1 MHLSFST
8 EFPTDT
14 RKYFNTSLGLNG
26 SSSYLVPEYLI
37 SALAYASLFAM
48 MAMGLTL
55 TYMTTKVPNFAFG
68 DFVTLGIYSSY
79 TAVRVF
85 HSNPYV
91 GSALGFAVGALVS
104 AVMYLAVLRPLARR
118 GSSLVSLMIAT
129 FGVDIGFVG
138 LFGIY
143 TDYLQYNLKFID
155 APNFYTLG
163 PDFTLWGYAGVD
175 FAAPLS
181 VVVIVL
187 SIYLLFT
194 RTRFGVAMRA
204 AVENP
209 PLARVLGINVDMV
222 TTVSWMLA
230 GGFAGYAGALLTLQL
245 PAGTATGS
253 NFIVEIFSSSVLGGL
268 TSIFGAAVGGLIIGG
283 SEILVTLDLGLGFGT
298 IGTVV
303 IAALLILVGVLFI
316 RRKRWRTRVVGI
328 LFAGF
333 GVWIIAD
340 MAAGFPVDFM
350 SYELVNGF
358 GPNVTPFQQA
368 IPLLI
373 MVITLMVIPQG
384 LFSIN
389 FRRLLRREKR

>member
-1 MHLSFST
+1 M
-8 EFPTDT
+8 
-14 RKYFNTSLGLNG
+14 
-26 SSSYLVPEYLI
+26 VPEYLL
-37 SALAYASLFAM
+37 SALVYACLFAM

-68 DFVTLGIYSSY
+68 DFVTIGIYSSY

-85 HSNPYV
+85 NLNPYE
-91 GSALGFAVGALVS
+91 GSGLGFIVGAMVS

-138 LFGIY
+138 IYEIY
-143 TDYLQYNLKFID
+143 TNYLQYDLGHID
-155 APNFYTLG
+155 APNFYALNDFSLG
-163 PDFTLWGYAGVD
+163 GYAGVD
-175 FAAPLS
+175 LVAPLS
-181 VVVIVL
+181 VAVIVV

-194 RTRFGVAMRA
+194 RTKFGVAMRA

-222 TTVSWMLA
+222 ATVSWMLA
-230 GGFAGYAGALLTLQL
+230 GGFAGYAGGLLTLLL
-245 PAGTATGS
+245 PGGTATGS
-253 NFIVEIFSSSVLGGL
+253 NLIVEIFSSSVLGGL
-268 TSIFGAAVGGLIIGG
+268 TSIFGACVGGLIIGG
-283 SEILVTLDLGLGFGT
+283 SEILGTLGLGLGFGT
-298 IGTVV
+298 AGAIIIAV
-303 IAALLILVGVLFI
+303 IFLLGGIALIRRPKLRVKVAGGVFAALGLWILV
-316 RRKRWRTRVVGI
+316 
-328 LFAGF
+328 
-333 GVWIIAD
+333 D
-340 MAAGFPVDFM
+340 MAAGFPVDFV

-373 MVITLMVIPQG
+373 MVITLLVIPQG

-389 FRRLLRREKR
+389 IKRLLGREKR